1 MPLPLKRVRRHAG
14 LSLDALAAASG
25 IDRVSIWRIETGQQ
39 VPRPAT
45 AKALADA
52 MGVQIADVDELA
64 NGERDRSGDPPPDRP
79 TQPS

>member
-25 IDRVSIWRIETGQQ
+25 VDRVTIWKIETSQQ

-45 AKALADA
+45 AKKLADA

-64 NGERDRSGDPPPDRP
+64 NGERQSDDPPAE
-79 TQPS
+79 